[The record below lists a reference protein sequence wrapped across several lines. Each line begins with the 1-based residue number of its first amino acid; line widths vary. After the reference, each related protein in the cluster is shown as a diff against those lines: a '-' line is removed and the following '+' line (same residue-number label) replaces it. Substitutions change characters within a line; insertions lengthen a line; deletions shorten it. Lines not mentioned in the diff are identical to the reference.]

1 MTAEEY
7 LEFLEGFRELST
19 DRRPREV
26 VEIRY
31 NKL

>member
-7 LEFLEGFRELST
+7 LEFLEGFWELFA
-19 DRRPREV
+19 DRRAREV

-31 NKL
+31 SKL